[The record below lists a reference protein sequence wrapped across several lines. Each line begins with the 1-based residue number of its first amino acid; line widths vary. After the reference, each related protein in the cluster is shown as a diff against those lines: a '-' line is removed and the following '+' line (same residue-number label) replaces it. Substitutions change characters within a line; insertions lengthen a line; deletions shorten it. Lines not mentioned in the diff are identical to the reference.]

1 MFGGEG
7 DGTRLR
13 ACVHH
18 LTTATPR
25 QEALPRRVLGCAGC
39 LAGAAGWRRGFP
51 SNDQM
56 SGVIY
61 LYLTEA
67 CVARH
72 WRSES
77 VEKRGM
83 HNESFDLALI
93 LMCDCQSHSLR
104 L

>member
-83 HNESFDLALI
+83 H
-93 LMCDCQSHSLR
+93 
-104 L
+104 